1 MVCRQCRQPS
11 GGGRNFF
18 SFFSVIERYCNL
30 FYLLIRLQ
38 LMMLFLRLVL
48 ALVVCLG
55 VVQSASKVVEVG
67 SEWKVCRSTADEIGD
82 DCVQNAIVPGTVLT
96 NLLKNGTFSGLGS
109 AGIYLDNVYTDNNL
123 ALLPDIAETGPEFYE
138 FWWSTKLDMIPAVR
152 SGGKAILQL
161 AGINYRA
168 RVVVDGQELQPMDG
182 KEPVG
187 T

>member
-1 MVCRQCRQPS
+1 
-11 GGGRNFF
+11 
-18 SFFSVIERYCNL
+18 
-30 FYLLIRLQ
+30 
-38 LMMLFLRLVL
+38 MMLFLRLVL

-55 VVQSASKVVEVG
+55 VVQSASEVVEVG